1 MTKNY
6 ALITGSTAG
15 IGLDIARELASRG
28 HNILLTARREDRLK
42 DIAERLTLDFG
53 VHADYVA
60 ADLSEPSA
68 PGTIFSFC
76 DSRQYAVN
84 ILVNNAGYSI
94 NKKFHE
100 TGEEEEDKF
109 LRVLGTGV
117 VALTKRFIPG
127 MLKPTIR
134 KNYVG
139 VFFGSFCSSSYW
151 MGCAC
156 MAQLKLL

>member
-53 VHADYVA
+53 VHTDYVV

-68 PGTIFSFC
+68 PGTIFSIC
-76 DSRQYAVN
+76 DSHQYQSL
-84 ILVNNAGYSI
+84 IHI
-94 NKKFHE
+94 
-100 TGEEEEDKF
+100 
-109 LRVLGTGV
+109 
-117 VALTKRFIPG
+117 
-127 MLKPTIR
+127 
-134 KNYVG
+134 
-139 VFFGSFCSSSYW
+139 
-151 MGCAC
+151 
-156 MAQLKLL
+156 

>member
-53 VHADYVA
+53 VHTDYVV

-76 DSRQYAVN
+76 DSHQYAVN
-84 ILVNNAGYSI
+84 ILVNLSLI
-94 NKKFHE
+94 H
-100 TGEEEEDKF
+100 
-109 LRVLGTGV
+109 
-117 VALTKRFIPG
+117 I
-127 MLKPTIR
+127 
-134 KNYVG
+134 
-139 VFFGSFCSSSYW
+139 
-151 MGCAC
+151 
-156 MAQLKLL
+156 